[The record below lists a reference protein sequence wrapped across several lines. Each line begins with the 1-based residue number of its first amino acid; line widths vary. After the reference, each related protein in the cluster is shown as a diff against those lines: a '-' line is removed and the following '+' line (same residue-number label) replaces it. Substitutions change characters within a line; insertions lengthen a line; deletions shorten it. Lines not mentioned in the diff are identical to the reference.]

1 MKRYFIS
8 AMFLAGISTSA
19 LAGDIN
25 FEVSEHVVSA
35 EMKASISPHVNMGG
49 GYTYSDHKG
58 QLVQFYTH
66 MMHQSGAHS
75 IEIGPKFVKAWMDK
89 GPNASVLSV
98 GGQYGI
104 QITKNVTLSAAA
116 YYAPSVLSFADSS
129 GYFEYEGKAQ
139 YHFNPNMAIFIGY
152 RKSSFEFEEA
162 PTRTFEQGMFIGGK
176 ASF

>member
-1 MKRYFIS
+1 M
-8 AMFLAGISTSA
+8 
-19 LAGDIN
+19 
-25 FEVSEHVVSA
+25 
-35 EMKASISPHVNMGG
+35 
-49 GYTYSDHKG
+49 
-58 QLVQFYTH
+58 QFYTH

-98 GGQYGI
+98 GGQYGL
-104 QITKNVTLSAAA
+104 QIAKNVTLSAAA

-162 PTRTFEQGMFIGGK
+162 PSRTFEQGMFIGGK